1 MRKMI
6 STVLVITMVMAM
18 SGCSGNSNAAPS
30 SNSGNTTSSGG
41 ETGDSAINNAAD
53 QTNGES
59 AGSSGKAGGIP
70 FTSGV
75 AADAGNPIYFAAPGP
90 FTGPDEQ
97 YGEIMKAA
105 YTCALRRINEN
116 GGVLGRE
123 LVIEYFDDKD
133 DPVETVNIANRIID
147 TDKYT
152 MVVGNYASSAAL
164 PHTKVFQDAGLPYLG
179 SVASHNDIHKV
190 GDYVW
195 RASPPQLLE
204 GLYNGLLAKKME
216 AGKLAILYMNNDW
229 GLENATGT
237 EHAFTAMGGEVVYC
251 ENFIGD
257 STKDFTPYITA
268 AKNAGADTLFLL
280 TDYAAAGQIVLQNNQ
295 IESGLNLVLCALA
308 GRAETMKIAG
318 ELSNGLMFTTPV
330 PWGSTNEAW
339 VQFCADFEAEIGFAP
354 TLHAAYYY
362 NNLTVAAQVVNN
374 AGSEEPEAI
383 VDAFKN
389 NEYYFILLDSWL
401 TFTENRH
408 FEFPFQVVS
417 LDNGAFKYEYA
428 LGFDE
433 VEEYYYQF
441 AEEEFGSH

>member
-1 MRKMI
+1 MRKLI
-6 STVLVITMVMAM
+6 SIVLVITMMMSM
-18 SGCSGNSNAAPS
+18 SGCTGNSNTVPS
-30 SNSGNTTSSGG
+30 SSGGNTASSNG
-41 ETGDSAINNAAD
+41 ETGDSAANDTAGQAND
-53 QTNGES
+53 EPVRGE
-59 AGSSGKAGGIP
+59 IP

-75 AADAGNPIYFAAPGP
+75 AADSGNPIYFAAPGP

-147 TDKYT
+147 TDKYA

-164 PHTKVFQDAGLPYLG
+164 PHTKVFQDAGVPYLG

-195 RASPPQLLE
+195 RSSPPQLLE
-204 GLYNGLLAKKME
+204 GLYNGLLAKKE
-216 AGKLAILYMNNDW
+216 GAGKLAILYMNNDW
-229 GLENATGT
+229 GLDNATGT

-251 ENFIGD
+251 ENFISD
-257 STKDFTPYITA
+257 ATKDFTPYITA

-280 TDYAAAGQIVLQNNQ
+280 TDYAAAGQIILQNDQ
-295 IESGLNLVLCALA
+295 IESGLHLVLCALA
-308 GRAETMKIAG
+308 GRAETMEIAG
-318 ELSNGLMFTTPV
+318 ELANGLMFTTSV
-330 PWGSTNEAW
+330 PWGSVNEDW
-339 VQFCADFEAEIGFAP
+339 VQFCTDFENEIGFAP

-374 AGSEEPEAI
+374 AGSEDPEAI
-383 VDAFKN
+383 MNAFKN
-389 NEYYFILLDSWL
+389 HEYYFILLDSWSV
-401 TFTENRH
+401 FTENRH

-417 LDNGAFKYEYA
+417 LDNGAFKYEYT
-428 LGFDE
+428 LNFDE
-433 VEEYYYQF
+433 VKEYYYEF
-441 AEEEFGSH
+441 AEQEFGSH